1 VKHTVRPDSLGGEL
15 APPRTPPTAAR
26 PATEPA
32 GRAALGPPPPRP
44 GARARRLRP
53 LVPYALLAPSLLV
66 LAAILGFPLYRLVVI
81 SLQQFGLRE
90 LIAGRGRFIGL
101 QNYRDI
107 VTDPFFWTVVVRTVL
122 FAAVC
127 VTLTMVLGTLI
138 ALLLRNLAR
147 PMRVLVTAGLVAA
160 WAMPTLTAVS
170 IWQWLFDFEFGV
182 VNWLLT
188 RLGVAGYEQHNWF
201 EQPLQG
207 FTVIVIVVVW
217 AALPFVAITLHAGL
231 TQVPAE
237 LEEAARVD
245 GAGAWQVFRHITFP
259 VLKPIF
265 LLLAILS
272 TIWDFK
278 VFTQIWVLLNQRPS
292 REYFLL
298 GIWSYSESFGV
309 TRYGKGAAIA
319 VVMVVLL
326 LLVTSFYVRQMLK
339 AVGP

>member
-1 VKHTVRPDSLGGEL
+1 VKHAVRPDPFGGEL
-15 APPRTPPTAAR
+15 PPPRTPPAAR
-26 PATEPA
+26 PATGPA
-32 GRAALGPPPPRP
+32 GRAARP
-44 GARARRLRP
+44 QRSRARRLRP
-53 LVPYALLAPSLLV
+53 LAPYALLAPALLV
-66 LAAILGFPLYRLVVI
+66 LAAILGFPMYRLV
-81 SLQQFGLRE
+81 SLSFQQYGLKE
-90 LIAGRGRFIGL
+90 LFAGHGTFIGL
-101 QNYRDI
+101 RNYREIFSDS
-107 VTDPFFWTVVVRTVL
+107 FFWTVVARTIA

-127 VTLTMVLGTLI
+127 VGLTMVLGTLV
-138 ALLLRNLAR
+138 ALLLRNLGR
-147 PMRVLVTAGLVAA
+147 TMRVLVTAGLVAA
-160 WAMPTLTAVS
+160 WAMPTLTAIS
-170 IWQWLFDFEFGV
+170 IWQWMFDFEFGV

-188 RLGVAGYEQHNWF
+188 RLGFGGYEQHNWF
-201 EQPLQG
+201 DQPLQG
-207 FTVIVIVVVW
+207 FAVIVIVVVW
-217 AALPFVAITLHAGL
+217 GALPFVAITLHAGL

-265 LLLAILS
+265 LILATLS

-278 VFTQIWVLLNQRPS
+278 VFTQIWVMLNQRPS

-319 VVMVVLL
+319 VVMVLL
-326 LLVTSFYVRQMLK
+326 LLALTFFYVRQMLK

>member
-1 VKHTVRPDSLGGEL
+1 MRAVETRPPSSSRRRATPAERPP
-15 APPRTPPTAAR
+15 APRR
-26 PATEPA
+26 
-32 GRAALGPPPPRP
+32 RP

-53 LVPYALLAPSLLV
+53 LVPYTLLAPALLV
-66 LAAILGFPLYRLVVI
+66 LAAILGFPLYRLL
-81 SLQQFGLRE
+81 SLSFQQYGLKE
-90 LIAGRGRFIGL
+90 LFAGRGTFIGL
-101 QNYRDI
+101 RNYQDI
-107 VTDPFFWTVVVRTVL
+107 LTDPFFWTVVARTMV
-122 FAAVC
+122 FAGVAVG
-127 VTLTMVLGTLI
+127 LTMGLGTLV

-160 WAMPTLTAVS
+160 WAMPTLTAIS
-170 IWQWLFDFEFGV
+170 IWQWMFDFEFGV

-188 RLGVAGYEQHNWF
+188 RLGVDGFEQHNWF
-201 EQPLQG
+201 DQPLQG
-207 FTVIVIVVVW
+207 FTVIMIVVVW
-217 AALPFVAITLHAGL
+217 GALPFVAITLHAGL

-245 GAGAWQVFRHITFP
+245 GAGAWQVFRHITLP
-259 VLKPIF
+259 VMKPIF
-265 LLLAILS
+265 LILATLS

-319 VVMVVLL
+319 VIMVILL
-326 LLVTSFYVRQMLK
+326 LLVTSFYVRQMLR

>member
-1 VKHTVRPDSLGGEL
+1 VRAVETR
-15 APPRTPPTAAR
+15 PPSSRRRAVTPPER
-26 PATEPA
+26 PAAT
-32 GRAALGPPPPRP
+32 RRP
-44 GARARRLRP
+44 GARGRRLRP
-53 LVPYALLAPSLLV
+53 LVPYLLLAPALLV
-66 LAAILGFPLYRLVVI
+66 LTAILGFPMYRLV
-81 SLQQFGLRE
+81 SLSFQQYGLKE
-90 LIAGRGRFIGL
+90 LFAGRGTFIGL
-101 QNYRDI
+101 RNYQDI
-107 VTDPFFWTVVVRTVL
+107 LTDSFFWTVVARTIL
-122 FAAVC
+122 FAAVA
-127 VTLTMVLGTLI
+127 VGLTMVLGTLV

-147 PMRVLVTAGLVAA
+147 PMRVLVTAALVAA
-160 WAMPTLTAVS
+160 WAMPTLTAIS
-170 IWQWLFDFEFGV
+170 IWQWLFDFEFGL

-188 RLGVAGYEQHNWF
+188 RLGAQSFEQHNWF
-201 EQPLQG
+201 DQPLQG
-207 FTVIVIVVVW
+207 FTVIMIVVVW

-259 VLKPIF
+259 VMKPIF
-265 LLLAILS
+265 LILATLS

-319 VVMVVLL
+319 VVMVMILL
-326 LLVTSFYVRQMLK
+326 LLTAFYVRQMLR

>member
-1 VKHTVRPDSLGGEL
+1 MRAVETRPPSSSRRRAV
-15 APPRTPPTAAR
+15 APPER
-26 PATEPA
+26 PATP
-32 GRAALGPPPPRP
+32 RRP

-53 LVPYALLAPSLLV
+53 LVPYALLAPALVV
-66 LAAILGFPLYRLVVI
+66 LAAILGFPMYRLV
-81 SLQQFGLRE
+81 SLSFQQYGLKE
-90 LIAGRGRFIGL
+90 LFAGRGTFIGL
-101 QNYRDI
+101 RNYQDI
-107 VTDPFFWTVVVRTVL
+107 LTDPFFWTVVARTIA
-122 FAAVC
+122 FAAVA
-127 VTLTMVLGTLI
+127 VGLTMVLGTLV

-160 WAMPTLTAVS
+160 WAMPTLTAIS

-188 RLGVAGYEQHNWF
+188 RLGAEGFEQHNWF
-201 EQPLQG
+201 DQPLQG
-207 FTVIVIVVVW
+207 FAVIMIVVVW
-217 AALPFVAITLHAGL
+217 GALPFVAITLHAGL

-245 GAGAWQVFRHITFP
+245 GAGAWQVFRHITLP

-265 LLLAILS
+265 LILATLS

-326 LLVTSFYVRQMLK
+326 MLVTAFYVRQMLR

>member
-1 VKHTVRPDSLGGEL
+1 MRAVETRPPSSRRRATPAERPP
-15 APPRTPPTAAR
+15 APRR
-26 PATEPA
+26 
-32 GRAALGPPPPRP
+32 RP

-53 LVPYALLAPSLLV
+53 LVPYTLLAPALLV
-66 LAAILGFPLYRLVVI
+66 LAAILGFPLYRLL
-81 SLQQFGLRE
+81 SLSFQQYGLKE
-90 LIAGRGRFIGL
+90 LFAGRGTFIGL
-101 QNYRDI
+101 RNYQDI
-107 VTDPFFWTVVVRTVL
+107 LTDPFFWTVVARTMV
-122 FAAVC
+122 FAGVAVG
-127 VTLTMVLGTLI
+127 LTMGLGTLV

-160 WAMPTLTAVS
+160 WAMPTLTAIS
-170 IWQWLFDFEFGV
+170 IWQWMFDFEFGV

-188 RLGVAGYEQHNWF
+188 RLGVDGFEQHNWF
-201 EQPLQG
+201 DQPLQG
-207 FTVIVIVVVW
+207 FTVIMIVVVW
-217 AALPFVAITLHAGL
+217 GALPFVAITLHAGL

-259 VLKPIF
+259 VMKPIF
-265 LLLAILS
+265 LILATLS

-319 VVMVVLL
+319 VIMVLLL
-326 LLVTSFYVRQMLK
+326 LLVTSFYVRQMLR

>member
-1 VKHTVRPDSLGGEL
+1 MRAVETRPRSSSRRR
-15 APPRTPPTAAR
+15 AATPPPTRFGR
-26 PATEPA
+26 P
-32 GRAALGPPPPRP
+32 RRP

-53 LVPYALLAPSLLV
+53 LVPYTLLAPALLV
-66 LAAILGFPLYRLVVI
+66 LAAVLGFPLYRLL
-81 SLQQFGLRE
+81 SLSFQQYGLKE
-90 LIAGRGRFIGL
+90 LFAGRGTFIGL
-101 QNYRDI
+101 RNYQDI
-107 VTDPFFWTVVVRTVL
+107 LTDPFFWTVVARTMV
-122 FAAVC
+122 FAGVAVG
-127 VTLTMVLGTLI
+127 LTMGLGTLV
-138 ALLLRNLAR
+138 ALLLRNLSR

-160 WAMPTLTAVS
+160 WAMPTLTAIS
-170 IWQWLFDFEFGV
+170 IWQWMFDFEFGV

-188 RLGVAGYEQHNWF
+188 RLGVDGFEQHNWF
-201 EQPLQG
+201 DQPLQG
-207 FTVIVIVVVW
+207 WTVIMIVVVW
-217 AALPFVAITLHAGL
+217 GALPFVAITLHAGL

-245 GAGAWQVFRHITFP
+245 GAGPWQVFRHITLP
-259 VLKPIF
+259 VMKPIF
-265 LLLAILS
+265 LILATLS

-319 VVMVVLL
+319 VIMVLLL
-326 LLVTSFYVRQMLK
+326 LLVTSFYVRQMLR

>member
-1 VKHTVRPDSLGGEL
+1 MRAVETRPSSS
-15 APPRTPPTAAR
+15 RR
-26 PATEPA
+26 
-32 GRAALGPPPPRP
+32 RAAPAPRPPAPRRP
-44 GARARRLRP
+44 GARARRWRP
-53 LVPYALLAPSLLV
+53 LAPYALLAPSLLV
-66 LAAILGFPLYRLVVI
+66 LAAILGFPMYRLV
-81 SLQQFGLRE
+81 SLSFQQYGLRE
-90 LIAGRGRFIGL
+90 LFAGKGTFIGL
-101 QNYRDI
+101 DNYREV

-127 VTLTMVLGTLI
+127 VGLTMVLGTLV

-147 PMRVLVTAGLVAA
+147 PMRVAVTAGLVAA
-160 WAMPTLTAVS
+160 WAMPTLTAIS

-188 RLGVAGYEQHNWF
+188 RLGAESFQQHNWF
-201 EQPLQG
+201 DQPLQG
-207 FTVIVIVVVW
+207 FTVIMIVVVW
-217 AALPFVAITLHAGL
+217 GALPFVAITLHAGL

-259 VLKPIF
+259 VMRPIF
-265 LLLAILS
+265 LILATLS

-319 VVMVVLL
+319 VIMVLL
-326 LLVTSFYVRQMLK
+326 LLLAVSYYVRQMVR

>member
-1 VKHTVRPDSLGGEL
+1 VRAVE
-15 APPRTPPTAAR
+15 TR
-26 PATEPA
+26 PVSSRR
-32 GRAALGPPPPRP
+32 RAASPPPDRPGPAHRP

-53 LVPYALLAPSLLV
+53 LAPYALLAPALLV
-66 LAAILGFPLYRLVVI
+66 LAAILGFPLYRLV
-81 SLQQFGLRE
+81 SLSFQQYGLKE
-90 LIAGRGRFIGL
+90 
-101 QNYRDI
+101 
-107 VTDPFFWTVVVRTVL
+107 L

-127 VTLTMVLGTLI
+127 VGLTMVLGTLV

-147 PMRVLVTAGLVAA
+147 PMRVAVTAGLVAA
-160 WAMPTLTAVS
+160 WAMPVLTAIS
-170 IWQWLFDFEFGV
+170 IWQWMFDFEFGV

-188 RLGVAGYEQHNWF
+188 KLGADGFQQHNWF
-201 EQPLQG
+201 DQPLQG
-207 FTVIVIVVVW
+207 FSVIVLVVVW
-217 AALPFVAITLHAGL
+217 GALPFVAITLHAGL

-259 VLKPIF
+259 VMKPIF
-265 LLLAILS
+265 LILATLS

-319 VVMVVLL
+319 VIMVIL
-326 LLVTSFYVRQMLK
+326 LLVATSFYVRQMLR

>member
-1 VKHTVRPDSLGGEL
+1 MSSIPDRRT
-15 APPRTPPTAAR
+15 APAVR
-26 PATEPA
+26 PATALA
-32 GRAALGPPPPRP
+32 GRTTSR
-44 GARARRLRP
+44 RRRLQP
-53 LVPYALLAPSLLV
+53 LVPYALLAPALLV
-66 LAAILGFPLYRLVVI
+66 LAAILGFPMYRLV
-81 SLQQFGLRE
+81 SLSFQQYGLKE
-90 LIAGRGRFIGL
+90 LFAGQGTFIGL
-101 QNYRDI
+101 RNYREI
-107 VTDPFFWTVVVRTVL
+107 LGDPFFWTVVARTIA

-127 VTLTMVLGTLI
+127 VGLTMGLGTLV
-138 ALLLRNLAR
+138 ALLLRNLGR
-147 PMRVLVTAGLVAA
+147 TMRVLVTAGLVAA
-160 WAMPTLTAVS
+160 WAMPTLTAIS
-170 IWQWLFDFEFGV
+170 IWQWMFDFEFGV

-201 EQPLQG
+201 DRPLQG
-207 FTVIVIVVVW
+207 FAVIVLVVVW

-265 LLLAILS
+265 LLLATLS

-278 VFTQIWVLLNQRPS
+278 VFTQIWVMLNQRPS
-292 REYFLL
+292 RDYFLL

-319 VVMVVLL
+319 VVMVLL
-326 LLVTSFYVRQMLK
+326 LLALTAFYVRQMLK

>member
-1 VKHTVRPDSLGGEL
+1 MRAVETRPRSSS
-15 APPRTPPTAAR
+15 RRRAA
-26 PATEPA
+26 TPA
-32 GRAALGPPPPRP
+32 GRPPSPGRRP

-53 LVPYALLAPSLLV
+53 LVPYTLLAPALLV
-66 LAAILGFPLYRLVVI
+66 LAAILGFPLYRLL
-81 SLQQFGLRE
+81 SLSFQQYGLRE
-90 LIAGRGRFIGL
+90 LFAGRGTFIGL
-101 QNYRDI
+101 RNYQDI
-107 VTDPFFWTVVVRTVL
+107 LTDPFFWTVVARTMV
-122 FAAVC
+122 FAGVAVG
-127 VTLTMVLGTLI
+127 LTMGLGTLV
-138 ALLLRNLAR
+138 ALLLRNLSR

-160 WAMPTLTAVS
+160 WAMPTLTAIS
-170 IWQWLFDFEFGV
+170 IWQWMFDFEFGV

-188 RLGVAGYEQHNWF
+188 RLGVEGFEQHNWF
-201 EQPLQG
+201 DQPLQG
-207 FTVIVIVVVW
+207 WTVIMIVVVW
-217 AALPFVAITLHAGL
+217 GALPFVAITLHAGL

-245 GAGAWQVFRHITFP
+245 GAGPWQVFRHITLP
-259 VLKPIF
+259 VMKPIF
-265 LLLAILS
+265 LILATLS

-319 VVMVVLL
+319 VIMVLLL
-326 LLVTSFYVRQMLK
+326 LLVTSFYVRQMLR

>member
-1 VKHTVRPDSLGGEL
+1 MSSTRVRSSSQ
-15 APPRTPPTAAR
+15 AAH
-26 PATEPA
+26 PAAQVA
-32 GRAALGPPPPRP
+32 GRAATRPRP
-44 GARARRLRP
+44 RSKRLRP
-53 LVPYALLAPSLLV
+53 LVPYLLLAPALLV
-66 LAAILGFPLYRLVVI
+66 LAAILGFPMYRLVLL
-81 SLQQFGLRE
+81 SFQRYGLKE
-90 LIAGRGRFIGL
+90 LFAGKGTWIGL
-101 QNYRDI
+101 GNYRD
-107 VTDPFFWTVVVRTVL
+107 VLTDPFFWTVVVRTVL

-127 VTLTMVLGTLI
+127 VGLTMALGTLV
-138 ALLLRNLAR
+138 ALLLRNLGR

-170 IWQWLFDFEFGV
+170 IWQWLFDFEFGL

-188 RLGVAGYEQHNWF
+188 RLGMAGYTQHNWF
-201 EQPLQG
+201 DQPFQG
-207 FTVIVIVVVW
+207 WAVIVVVVVW
-217 AALPFVAITLHAGL
+217 GALPFVAITLHAGL

-245 GAGAWQVFRHITFP
+245 GAGALQVFRHITFP

-265 LLLAILS
+265 LILATLS

-292 REYFLL
+292 RDYFLL

-319 VVMVVLL
+319 VIMVVLL
-326 LLVTSFYVRQMLK
+326 MVLTAFYVRQMLK

>member
-1 VKHTVRPDSLGGEL
+1 MV
-15 APPRTPPTAAR
+15 R
-26 PATEPA
+26 PATALA
-32 GRAALGPPPPRP
+32 GRTTSR
-44 GARARRLRP
+44 RRRLQP
-53 LVPYALLAPSLLV
+53 LIPYALLAPALLV
-66 LAAILGFPLYRLVVI
+66 LAAILGFPMYRLV
-81 SLQQFGLRE
+81 SLSFQQYGLKE
-90 LIAGRGRFIGL
+90 LFAGRGTFIGL
-101 QNYRDI
+101 RNYQDI
-107 VTDPFFWTVVVRTVL
+107 LTDSFFWTVVARTVA

-127 VTLTMVLGTLI
+127 VGLTMGLGTVV
-138 ALLLRNLAR
+138 ALLLRNLGR
-147 PMRVLVTAGLVAA
+147 TMRVLVTAGLVAA
-160 WAMPTLTAVS
+160 WAMPTLTAIS
-170 IWQWLFDFEFGV
+170 IWQWMFDFEFGV

-188 RLGVAGYEQHNWF
+188 RLGLDGYVQHNWF
-201 EQPLQG
+201 DQPLQG
-207 FTVIVIVVVW
+207 FAVIVLVVVW

-231 TQVPAE
+231 SQVPAE

-265 LLLAILS
+265 LILATLS

-278 VFTQIWVLLNQRPS
+278 VFTQIWVMLNQRPS

-319 VVMVVLL
+319 VVMVLL
-326 LLVTSFYVRQMLK
+326 LMALTAFYVRQMLR

>member
-1 VKHTVRPDSLGGEL
+1 VRAVETRPESSRRRAVPPPD
-15 APPRTPPTAAR
+15 R
-26 PATEPA
+26 PAPT
-32 GRAALGPPPPRP
+32 RRP

-53 LVPYALLAPSLLV
+53 LVPYLLLAPSLLV
-66 LAAILGFPLYRLVVI
+66 LAAVLGFPMYRLV
-81 SLQQFGLRE
+81 SLSFQRYGLKELFAGKGTWIGLR
-90 LIAGRGRFIGL
+90 
-101 QNYRDI
+101 NYQDI
-107 VTDPFFWTVVVRTVL
+107 LTDSFFWTVVARTVL
-122 FAAVC
+122 FATVC
-127 VTLTMVLGTLI
+127 VGLTMVLGTLV
-138 ALLLRNLAR
+138 ALLLRNLGR
-147 PMRVLVTAGLVAA
+147 TMRVLVTAGLVAA
-160 WAMPTLTAVS
+160 WAMPTLTAIS
-170 IWQWLFDFEFGV
+170 IWQWLFDFE
-182 VNWLLT
+182 
-188 RLGVAGYEQHNWF
+188 
-201 EQPLQG
+201 

-245 GAGAWQVFRHITFP
+245 GAGPWQVFRHITVP

-265 LLLAILS
+265 LILATLS

-278 VFTQIWVLLNQRPS
+278 VFTQIWVMLNQRPS

-319 VVMVVLL
+319 VVMVLL
-326 LLVTSFYVRQMLK
+326 LLGLTFFYVRQMLR

>member
-1 VKHTVRPDSLGGEL
+1 M
-15 APPRTPPTAAR
+15 
-26 PATEPA
+26 
-32 GRAALGPPPPRP
+32 
-44 GARARRLRP
+44 
-53 LVPYALLAPSLLV
+53 
-66 LAAILGFPLYRLVVI
+66 YRLVTL
-81 SLQQFGLRE
+81 SFQQYGLKE
-90 LIAGRGRFIGL
+90 LFAGRGTFIGL
-101 QNYRDI
+101 RNYREI
-107 VTDPFFWTVVVRTVL
+107 LGDPFFWTVVARTIA

-127 VTLTMVLGTLI
+127 VGLTMTLGTVV
-138 ALLLRNLAR
+138 ALLLRNLGR
-147 PMRVLVTAGLVAA
+147 TMRVLVTAGLVAA
-160 WAMPTLTAVS
+160 WAMPTLTAIS
-170 IWQWLFDFEFGV
+170 IWQWMFDFEFGV

-188 RLGVAGYEQHNWF
+188 RLGVGGYEQHNWF
-201 EQPLQG
+201 DQPLQG
-207 FTVIVIVVVW
+207 FAVIILVVVW

-265 LLLAILS
+265 LILATLS

-278 VFTQIWVLLNQRPS
+278 VFTQIWVMLNQRPS

-319 VVMVVLL
+319 VVMVLL
-326 LLVTSFYVRQMLK
+326 LMLLTSFYVRQMLR

>member
-1 VKHTVRPDSLGGEL
+1 MRAVETRPPSSSRRRATPAER
-15 APPRTPPTAAR
+15 PPASRR
-26 PATEPA
+26 
-32 GRAALGPPPPRP
+32 RP

-53 LVPYALLAPSLLV
+53 LVPYMLLAPALLV
-66 LAAILGFPLYRLVVI
+66 LAAILGFPLYRLV
-81 SLQQFGLRE
+81 SLSFQQYGLKE
-90 LIAGRGRFIGL
+90 LFAGRGTFIGL
-101 QNYRDI
+101 RNYQDI
-107 VTDPFFWTVVVRTVL
+107 VTDPFFWTVVARTLV
-122 FAAVC
+122 FATVAVG
-127 VTLTMVLGTLI
+127 LTMVLGTLV

-160 WAMPTLTAVS
+160 WAMPTLTAIS

-188 RLGVAGYEQHNWF
+188 RLGAEGFQQHNWF

-207 FTVIVIVVVW
+207 FTVIMIVVVW
-217 AALPFVAITLHAGL
+217 GALPFVAITLHAGL

-245 GAGAWQVFRHITFP
+245 GAGAWQVFRHITLP
-259 VLKPIF
+259 VMKPIF
-265 LLLAILS
+265 LILATLS

-319 VVMVVLL
+319 VIMVLLL
-326 LLVTSFYVRQMLK
+326 LLVTSFYVRQMLR

>member
-1 VKHTVRPDSLGGEL
+1 VSSRRRAAPSSRP
-15 APPRTPPTAAR
+15 
-26 PATEPA
+26 PATS
-32 GRAALGPPPPRP
+32 RRP
-44 GARARRLRP
+44 GSRARRLRP
-53 LVPYALLAPSLLV
+53 LTPYALLAPALLV
-66 LAAILGFPLYRLVVI
+66 LAAILGFPLYRLV
-81 SLQQFGLRE
+81 SLSFQRYGLRE
-90 LIAGRGRFIGL
+90 LFAGKGTFIGL
-101 QNYRDI
+101 DNYREI
-107 VTDPFFWTVVVRTVL
+107 FGDPFFWTVVARTVA

-127 VTLTMVLGTLI
+127 VGLTMVLGTLV
-138 ALLLRNLAR
+138 ALLLRNLSR

-170 IWQWLFDFEFGV
+170 IWQWMFDFEFGV
-182 VNWLLT
+182 VNWVLT
-188 RLGVAGYEQHNWF
+188 RLGVDGYLQHNWF

-207 FTVIVIVVVW
+207 FSVIVLVVVW

-259 VLKPIF
+259 VLKPVF
-265 LLLAILS
+265 LILATLS

-278 VFTQIWVLLNQRPS
+278 VFTQIWVMLNQRPS
-292 REYFLL
+292 RDYFLL

-319 VVMVVLL
+319 VVMVLL
-326 LLVTSFYVRQMLK
+326 LLALTFFYVRQMLK

>member
-1 VKHTVRPDSLGGEL
+1 V
-15 APPRTPPTAAR
+15 APPERPTTTR
-26 PATEPA
+26 
-32 GRAALGPPPPRP
+32 RP

-53 LVPYALLAPSLLV
+53 LVPYALLAPALLV
-66 LAAILGFPLYRLVVI
+66 LAAILGFPMYRLV
-81 SLQQFGLRE
+81 SLSFQQYGLKE
-90 LIAGRGRFIGL
+90 LFAGKGTFIGL
-101 QNYRDI
+101 RNYQDI
-107 VTDPFFWTVVVRTVL
+107 LTDRFFWTVVARTIV
-122 FAAVC
+122 FAAVA
-127 VTLTMVLGTLI
+127 VGLTMVLGTLV

-160 WAMPTLTAVS
+160 WAMPTLTAIS

-188 RLGVAGYEQHNWF
+188 RLGAEGFEQHNWF
-201 EQPLQG
+201 DQPLQG
-207 FTVIVIVVVW
+207 FTVIMIVVVW
-217 AALPFVAITLHAGL
+217 GALPFVAVTLHAGL

-245 GAGAWQVFRHITFP
+245 GAGAWQVFRHITLP
-259 VLKPIF
+259 VMKPIF
-265 LLLAILS
+265 LILATLS

-326 LLVTSFYVRQMLK
+326 MLVTAFYVRQMLR
-339 AVGP
+339 AVSP

>member
-1 VKHTVRPDSLGGEL
+1 MSSTRVRKT
-15 APPRTPPTAAR
+15 APVVR
-26 PATEPA
+26 PATQFA
-32 GRAALGPPPPRP
+32 GRAAARPRP
-44 GARARRLRP
+44 RSRRFQP
-53 LVPYALLAPSLLV
+53 LVPYALLAPALLV
-66 LAAILGFPLYRLVVI
+66 LAAVLGFPMFRLV
-81 SLQQFGLRE
+81 SLSFQQYGLKE
-90 LIAGRGRFIGL
+90 LFAGRGTFIGL
-101 QNYRDI
+101 RNYRDI
-107 VTDPFFWTVVVRTVL
+107 LADPFFWTVVARTVV

-127 VTLTMVLGTLI
+127 VGLTMVLGTLV

-170 IWQWLFDFEFGV
+170 IWQWLFDFEFGL

-188 RLGVAGYEQHNWF
+188 RLGVAGYTQHSWF
-201 EQPLQG
+201 DQPLQG
-207 FTVIVIVVVW
+207 FAVIVVVVVW

-245 GAGAWQVFRHITFP
+245 GAGAFQVFRHITFP

-265 LLLAILS
+265 LILATLS

-292 REYFLL
+292 RDYFLL

-326 LLVTSFYVRQMLK
+326 MVLTAFYVRQMLK

>member
-1 VKHTVRPDSLGGEL
+1 VRAVETR
-15 APPRTPPTAAR
+15 PPSSSRRRAT
-26 PATEPA
+26 ATERPPA
-32 GRAALGPPPPRP
+32 PRRRP

-53 LVPYALLAPSLLV
+53 LVPYTLLAPALLV
-66 LAAILGFPLYRLVVI
+66 LAAILGFPLYRLL
-81 SLQQFGLRE
+81 SLSFQQYGLKE
-90 LIAGRGRFIGL
+90 LFAGRGTFIGL
-101 QNYRDI
+101 RNYQDI
-107 VTDPFFWTVVVRTVL
+107 LTDPFFWTVVARTMV
-122 FAAVC
+122 FAGVAVG
-127 VTLTMVLGTLI
+127 LTMGLGTLV

-160 WAMPTLTAVS
+160 WAMPTLTAIS
-170 IWQWLFDFEFGV
+170 IWQWMFDFEFGV

-188 RLGVAGYEQHNWF
+188 RLGVDGFEQHNWF
-201 EQPLQG
+201 DQPLQG
-207 FTVIVIVVVW
+207 FTVIMIVVVW
-217 AALPFVAITLHAGL
+217 GALPFVAITLHAGL

-245 GAGAWQVFRHITFP
+245 GAGAWQVFRHITLP
-259 VLKPIF
+259 VMKPIF
-265 LLLAILS
+265 LILATLS

-319 VVMVVLL
+319 VIMVILL
-326 LLVTSFYVRQMLK
+326 LLVTSFYVRQMLR

>member
-1 VKHTVRPDSLGGEL
+1 MSSTRGRSSSLTVRP
-15 APPRTPPTAAR
+15 AAQL
-26 PATEPA
+26 A
-32 GRAALGPPPPRP
+32 GRTAPRP
-44 GARARRLRP
+44 GAWSRRLRP
-53 LVPYALLAPSLLV
+53 FVPYALLAPALLV
-66 LAAILGFPLYRLVVI
+66 LAAILGFPLYRLV
-81 SLQQFGLRE
+81 SLSFQQYGLKE
-90 LIAGRGRFIGL
+90 LFAGRGTFIGL
-101 QNYRDI
+101 RNYQDI
-107 VTDPFFWTVVVRTVL
+107 LTDPFFWTVVARTLV
-122 FAAVC
+122 FATVAVG
-127 VTLTMVLGTLI
+127 LTMVLGTLV

-160 WAMPTLTAVS
+160 WAMPTLTAIS

-201 EQPLQG
+201 DQPLQG
-207 FTVIVIVVVW
+207 FAVIVLVVVW
-217 AALPFVAITLHAGL
+217 GALPFVAITLHAGL

-265 LLLAILS
+265 LILATLS

-278 VFTQIWVLLNQRPS
+278 VFTQIWVMLNQRPS
-292 REYFLL
+292 RDYFLL

-319 VVMVVLL
+319 VVMVLL
-326 LLVTSFYVRQMLK
+326 LMALTFFYVRQMLK